1 MVEMPS
7 LKVKSFLGQAG
18 YLSNILKIFVCAGRY
33 LDLPQ
38 LVHNLSL
45 NKMFFKQLQA
55 VDSCGT
61 LNLVCFMVEMH
72 KVYFTKMTEM

>member
-18 YLSNILKIFVCAGRY
+18 YLSNIFKIFVCAGRY

-55 VDSCGT
+55 VVSRGT
-61 LNLVCFMVEMH
+61 LNIVCFMVEMH
-72 KVYFTKMTEM
+72 NVYFTKMTEM